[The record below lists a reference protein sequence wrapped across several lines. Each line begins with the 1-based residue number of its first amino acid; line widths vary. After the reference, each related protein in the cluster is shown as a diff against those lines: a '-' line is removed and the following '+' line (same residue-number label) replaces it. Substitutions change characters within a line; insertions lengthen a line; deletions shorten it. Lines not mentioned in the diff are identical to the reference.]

1 MCVVGSAEPLAPFFF
16 ILSNLDAARFRKINM
31 QMHDTKLKE
40 VNMRVNTGLPHG
52 ESSNFKS
59 LSGTSPAALIGFDI
73 VRSRSG

>member
-16 ILSNLDAARFRKINM
+16 LFILSNLDAARFRKLNM

-52 ESSNFKS
+52 ESSI
-59 LSGTSPAALIGFDI
+59 LSP
-73 VRSRSG
+73 